1 MTENIVDMKALPEL
15 LFRLFSTD
23 KVQVTEVGGGVQVM
37 PVKEVAGDNSLG
49 SLAGM
54 FAGDPNM
61 SVEKFLERKRA
72 DKELDR

>member
-1 MTENIVDMKALPEL
+1 MTGNIVDIKALPEL
-15 LFRLFSTD
+15 LFSLIATE
-23 KVQVTEVGGGVQVM
+23 KVRVLEIGGGVQVM
-37 PVKEVAGDNSLG
+37 PVKEDENSLS

-54 FAGDPNM
+54 FAGDSNM

>member
-1 MTENIVDMKALPEL
+1 MTGNIVDMKALPEL

-23 KVQVTEVGGGVQVM
+23 KVQVIEIGGGVQVM
-37 PVKEVAGDNSLG
+37 PVKEEAADNSLG
-49 SLAGM
+49 SLVGM